1 MTGESEPVSDTA
13 TLDMHLCGTHTL
25 CIWIVGYNN
34 HPVELGSLRIWANV
48 SAGALF
54 IMLSKAGTHM
64 TCEVGLV

>member
-13 TLDMHLCGTHTL
+13 TLGMDLCGTHTL